1 MLGQIISH
9 YRIIDKLGEGGMGV
23 VYRAED
29 FKLHREVALKFL
41 AADPTRDPV
50 SVERFEREAR
60 AAAAINH
67 PNICTVYE
75 VDEIDGV
82 PFLAMELLDG
92 TTLKRRIGEKPVPI
106 ESILTWAIQI
116 TDALDAAHTRGI
128 VHRDIKPANIFVTE
142 RQQAKVLDFGLA
154 KLVAAKSHA
163 GPSYADQ
170 TMTMVAAL
178 STPGAA
184 TGTPGYMSPEQ
195 ARGDEAD
202 ARADIFGL
210 GIVLY
215 EMATGKMPFQGKTLG
230 AVMAAILHDVPAPPS
245 ALNPNIPE
253 GLQQIIGKA
262 LEKDPDTRYQT
273 ASDLRADLRRLQRDL
288 NSGRSQP
295 AFSKTL
301 TSWGQPVRLRKIRWP
316 YGIGAA
322 AVALAI
328 LAPAALWVTRPLP
341 PPRVT
346 GTTQI
351 THDGNLKWL
360 PVLSGG
366 ARVIYASGPT
376 GHQAYQVSINGGE
389 TVPVPLPK
397 DSFLIDLSPDGA
409 ELMVGTL
416 VVGNAKKHL
425 LELWVQPLLGGAP
438 RRLANLVAE
447 DKTAAWSPDGQQIIY
462 AINNELHVARS
473 DGTETRKLATAE
485 GTPVFLSWSPDGR
498 RVRFSLSD
506 PHEPAK
512 RSLWEV
518 SVETGALRHVL
529 PNWNTS
535 QSVCCGRWSPDGR
548 YFVFEL
554 VGHGMS
560 NIWALPERTGFRR
573 AGSEPV
579 QVTTGPMAAY
589 APVFSQDGKHL
600 FIDGFEDRREFLRYD
615 IASGQLVSELSG
627 ISGSELEYSKD
638 GKWVTYVSIPGR
650 SLWRAAAD
658 GSQRLQLTVPPITA
672 SVPHWSPDGKQIA
685 FFGGPP
691 NVAARIYVVPFESG
705 EVRQLTHGEAG
716 VAGDA
721 YFSWSPDG
729 GSIVFGGRTLP
740 AGGETRLHR
749 LDLKT
754 GTVTTLPGS
763 EGLFSPHLSP
773 DGRFIAALTL
783 PALKLKL
790 YQVTTGKQTGVF
802 DDQTGW
808 PSWSPDG
815 ESLFFF
821 EAATPDKAWFRL
833 RMSDRRVERITKPKQ
848 VPMSEDGWFAPAPN
862 NSLITTRSTGTD
874 EIYALD
880 WEAP

>member
-1 MLGQIISH
+1 MVGQSISH
-9 YRIIDKLGEGGMGV
+9 YRILAKLGEGGMGV

-41 AADPTRDPV
+41 PADLTRDPA

-60 AAAAINH
+60 AAAALNH

-75 VDEIDGV
+75 VDEMEGV

-92 TTLKRRIGEKPVPI
+92 TTLKHRIGEKPVPV

-128 VHRDIKPANIFVTE
+128 VHRDIKPANIFITE

-154 KLVAAKSHA
+154 KLVAAKSSA
-163 GPSYADQ
+163 GPSDR
-170 TMTMVAAL
+170 TMTMVADL
-178 STPGAA
+178 SATGSA

-195 ARGDEAD
+195 ARGDEVD
-202 ARADIFGL
+202 ARADLFGL

-215 EMATGKMPFQGKTLG
+215 EMSTGRMPFVGKTLG
-230 AVMAAILHDVPAPPS
+230 AVMAAILHDAPEPPVL
-245 ALNPNIPE
+245 LNSEIPQR
-253 GLQQIIGKA
+253 LQEIIAKA
-262 LEKDPDTRYQT
+262 LEKDRDVRYQT
-273 ASDLRADLRRLQRDL
+273 ASDMRADLRRLHRDL
-288 NSGRSQP
+288 NSTRSQP
-295 AFSKTL
+295 TFSSASPSKTA
-301 TSWGQPVRLRKIRWP
+301 VRRKIRWA
-316 YGIGAA
+316 YAVG
-322 AVALAI
+322 AVAVTVAI
-328 LAPAALWVTRPLP
+328 LVPVALWLTRPLP

-360 PVLSGG
+360 PVLAGG
-366 ARVIYASGPT
+366 ARVIYASGEN
-376 GHQAYQVSINGGE
+376 GQQAYQVSIKGGE
-389 TVPVPLPK
+389 TVPVPLPR
-397 DSFLIDLSPDGA
+397 DSTLIDLSPDGA
-409 ELMVGTL
+409 ELMVGRL
-416 VVGNAKKHL
+416 ASGNPKKPL

-438 RRLANLVAE
+438 RRLGNLVAE
-447 DKTAAWSPDGQQIIY
+447 GKAAAWSPDGLQIIY

-473 DGTETRKLATAE
+473 DGTEIRKLATAE
-485 GTPVFLSWSPDGR
+485 GAPAFLSWSPDGR

-506 PHEPAK
+506 PREPAK

-518 SVETGALRHVL
+518 SVETGALQHVL
-529 PNWNTS
+529 PNWNAS

-554 VGHGMS
+554 VGHGTS
-560 NIWALPERTGFRR
+560 NIWALTERMGFRR

-589 APVFSQDGKHL
+589 LPIFSQDGKRL
-600 FIDGFEDRREFLRYD
+600 FINGFEDRREFLRYD
-615 IASGQLVSELSG
+615 IASGQMVPELSG

-638 GKWVTYVSIPGR
+638 GKWVTYVSIPDR

-658 GSQRLQLTVPPITA
+658 GSQRLQLTVPPINA

-685 FFGGPP
+685 FFGGPANAP
-691 NVAARIYVVPFESG
+691 TRIYTVPFESG
-705 EVRQLTHGEAG
+705 EVRQLTHGQAG
-716 VAGDA
+716 AAGDG

-729 GSIVFGGRTLP
+729 ASIVFGASAL
-740 AGGETRLHR
+740 AGETQLHR

-763 EGLFSPHLSP
+763 GGLISPHLSP
-773 DGRFIAALTL
+773 DGRFIAALRL
-783 PALKLKL
+783 PTVKLTL
-790 YQVTTGKQTGVF
+790 YQVAAGKQTAVF
-802 DDQTGW
+802 DEPAGW
-808 PSWSPDG
+808 PSWSLDG
-815 ESLFFF
+815 ESLFFW
-821 EAATPDKAWFRL
+821 ATTPNKAWFRL
-833 RMSDRRVERITKPKQ
+833 RMSDRMVERITKPGQ
-848 VPMSEDGWFAPAPN
+848 VPTSEDGWFAPAPH
-862 NSLITTRSTGTD
+862 NSLITTRGTGTN

-880 WEAP
+880 WEAQ